1 MEPIGTRLEKIRA
14 TLPQGVSLVAVSKFH
29 PAEAVLEAYAA
40 GQRLFGESRAQELTA
55 EAATLPADIRWHF
68 IGHLQTNKVKPVV
81 AAASLIE
88 SIDSERLL
96 MAVDREAERQGK
108 RMDVLLQVHVAR
120 EETKF
125 GFSPEELLDLI
136 RRRVFENLK
145 AVHICGL
152 MAMAS
157 NTDDT
162 DRVRDDFMKVAALR
176 DEVMRIAPD
185 LRGFDILS
193 MGMSHDYMTAIE
205 CGSNMVRVGTAIF
218 GERV

>member
-1 MEPIGTRLEKIRA
+1 MEPVGTRLEKIRA

-55 EAATLPADIRWHF
+55 KAATLPADIRWHF